1 MYSPFPYRRDP
12 LTKPV
17 EPPQGKFDMLIL
29 RAETAK
35 WTDVAAVV
43 AGILEK
49 KAI

>member
-1 MYSPFPYRRDP
+1 VYSPFPDRREP

-17 EPPQGKFDMLIL
+17 EPPQGKVDRLIP

-35 WTDVAAVV
+35 WTGVAAGV
-43 AGILEK
+43 ASILDK